1 MSDKALLIVLV
12 YLIVAFGLGVIV
24 GRAIRWGRTGT
35 TKYTE
40 EERCD
45 EC

>member
-1 MSDKALLIVLV
+1 MSDKAVLV
-12 YLIVAFGLGVIV
+12 VLLYMAFAFGFGVLV
-24 GRAIRWGRTGT
+24 GKSIRWGRTGT
-35 TKYTE
+35 TRYTE